1 MSKQVKTIHLDQQA
15 LQHQSVF
22 AATIGFLLG
31 MFLLLGVGFAGPDI
45 IHNAAHDTR
54 HANLFP
60 CH

>member
-1 MSKQVKTIHLDQQA
+1 MSKQVETIHLDQQA
-15 LQHQSVF
+15 LQHQRAF

-31 MFLLLGVGFAGPDI
+31 TFLLLGIGFTGSNM

-54 HANLFP
+54 HANTFP

>member
-1 MSKQVKTIHLDQQA
+1 MSEQFKAIHLNQQT
-15 LQHQSVF
+15 LQHQRAF

-54 HANLFP
+54 HANIFP